1 MKVNDL
7 RDIIVYYVRVNQDK
21 EVNMKLTLMSVMCNG
36 IRVSK
41 FINVPC
47 DMVESDGTTRIP
59 PMDHGKIETSL
70 IKRARWLGR
79 RSEEIRG
86 VTFIRGG

>member
-7 RDIIVYYVRVNQDK
+7 YGKIYVFPSRIISK